1 MMKDLTMTDERI
13 KTIFDHYKEDSKLEK
28 SIEEL
33 DELKE
38 AIGKLIE
45 HNKLPYSKK
54 WAYYRSNR
62 DAFIDHIAEEIAD
75 VRIMLDQ
82 LSYGLKIE
90 QRTADWRE
98 MKLERQIKRI
108 GGEN

>member
-1 MMKDLTMTDERI
+1 MTDERI
-13 KTIFDHYKEDSKLEK
+13 KTIFDHYKEDSQLEK

-62 DAFIDHIAEEIAD
+62 EAFVDHIAEEIAD
-75 VRIMLDQ
+75 VKIMLDQ
-82 LSYGLKIE
+82 LCYGLKIE
-90 QRTADWRE
+90 QRAEDWRE
-98 MKLERQIKRI
+98 MKLTRQLQRIKN
-108 GGEN
+108 EN

>member
-1 MMKDLTMTDERI
+1 MTNEQI
-13 KTIFDHYKEDSKLEK
+13 KTIFDHYGEESQLEK
-28 SIEEL
+28 SLEEL

-38 AIGKLIE
+38 AISKLIE
-45 HNKLPYSKK
+45 HNKFPYSKK

-82 LSYGLKIE
+82 LEYGLKIE
-90 QRTADWRE
+90 QRSSDWRE
-98 MKLERQIKRI
+98 MKLNRQIKRI
-108 GGEN
+108 KDES

>member
-1 MMKDLTMTDERI
+1 MNDERI
-13 KTIFDHYKEDSKLEK
+13 KTIFDHYKEDSQLEK
-28 SIEEL
+28 SVEEL

-45 HNKLPYSKK
+45 HNALPFDKR
-54 WAYYRSNR
+54 WAFYRSNR
-62 DAFIDHIAEEIAD
+62 EAFIDHIAEEIAD

-82 LSYGLKIE
+82 LEYGLKIE

-98 MKLERQIKRI
+98 MKLNRQIKRI
-108 GGEN
+108 REEK

>member
-1 MMKDLTMTDERI
+1 MSEAKIQRI
-13 KTIFDHYKEDSKLEK
+13 FKHYGEESQLEK

-38 AIGKLIE
+38 AINKLIE
-45 HNKLPYSKK
+45 HNKFPYSKK

-62 DAFIDHIAEEIAD
+62 EAFIDHIAEEIAD

-82 LSYGLKIE
+82 LCYGLKIE
-90 QRTADWRE
+90 QRAKDWAT
-98 MKLERQIKRI
+98 MKLDRQMNRMELEK
-108 GGEN
+108 

>member
-1 MMKDLTMTDERI
+1 MADERI
-13 KTIFDHYKEDSKLEK
+13 KTIFDHYKEDSQLEK

-38 AIGKLIE
+38 AIDALAELNRLTHSRKL
-45 HNKLPYSKK
+45 
-54 WAYYRSNR
+54 AFYRSNR
-62 DAFIDHIAEEIAD
+62 ECFVDHIAEEIAD

-82 LSYGLKIE
+82 LEYGLKIE

-98 MKLERQIKRI
+98 MKLNRQIERI
-108 GGEN
+108 KIENS